1 MLWHKTLGRS
11 LVATTAFCA
20 LFSVGFAQQD
30 TVTIGFSNWSKRF
43 VFYQD
48 LEQGLQEAAEAN
60 NVNLL
65 VGDPNGDQA
74 EQQSLVENFLTQGV
88 DALILI
94 PIDSQAVIP
103 TVEAANEAGVPVI
116 TVDIAA
122 EGGDVVSH
130 IASDNCLGG
139 RLAAQ
144 RMNEVLNG
152 EGKVALITYPVISA
166 TIQRE
171 ECFVEE
177 IGNFSGIEI
186 VATQSGQ
193 SDRARALSVTED
205 LLTQHSDL
213 SGIFAV
219 NDMMGLGA
227 LAAVQGAG
235 KEDKVSIIGF
245 DVEPEAAEA
254 MKSGTAYKGSV
265 AQQPQLLGQMALEI
279 ALKHLRGEEV
289 PADIP
294 VEVTMVTPENVQ

>member
-1 MLWHKTLGRS
+1 MLQSRKPLQSFILISSCAFFTAGLAQEEQ
-11 LVATTAFCA
+11 AT
-20 LFSVGFAQQD
+20 V
-30 TVTIGFSNWSKRF
+30 GFSNWSKRF
-43 VFYQD
+43 VFYQE
-48 LEQGLQEAAEAN
+48 LEQGLQTAAEAN

-65 VGDPNGDQA
+65 IGDPNGDQA
-74 EQQSLVENFLTQGV
+74 AQQSLVENHLTQGV

-103 TVEAANEAGVPVI
+103 TVETANQAGIPVI

-130 IASDNCLGG
+130 IASDNCMGG

-152 EGKVALITYPVISA
+152 EGKVALITYPVITS
-166 TIQRE
+166 TIERE

-177 IGNFSGIEI
+177 MGNYPGIEV

-205 LLTQHSDL
+205 LLLQHSDL
-213 SGIFAV
+213 NGIFAV

-227 LAAVQGAG
+227 LAAVQGAN
-235 KEDKVSIIGF
+235 KESQVSIIGF
-245 DVEPEAAEA
+245 DAQPEAVDA
-254 MKSGTAYKGSV
+254 MKSGSAYKGSV
-265 AQQPQLLGQMALEI
+265 AQQPQLLGQMALEMM
-279 ALKHLRGEEV
+279 LQHLRGEEV
-289 PADIP
+289 PTNIP
-294 VEVTMVTPENVQ
+294 VDVMMVTPENME